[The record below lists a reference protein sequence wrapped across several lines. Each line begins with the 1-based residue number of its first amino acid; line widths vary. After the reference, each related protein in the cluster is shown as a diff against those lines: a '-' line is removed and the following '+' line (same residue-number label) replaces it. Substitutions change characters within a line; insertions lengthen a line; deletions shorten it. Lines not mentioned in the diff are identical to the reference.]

1 MKPSIF
7 PRELS
12 SEPVRIGVVGLGYW
26 GPNLIRNLNE
36 LDGADLRWICDLD
49 QSRLDT
55 FGKRYPTVR
64 ATRDVE
70 DLLLDPE
77 LDAVAIATPVSTHY
91 PLGLAALRA
100 GKHVFIEKPLAASVA
115 EAQELASVAGERGLT
130 LMPGHTFLYSPPVNT
145 IRDLIHSGELGDVYF
160 ISTSRVNLGLHQA
173 DVSVAWDLGPARLLD
188 PLATGSRR
196 PRPTCRR

>member
-1 MKPSIF
+1 MKPKPSIF

-91 PLGLAALRA
+91 PLGLAALRGGQA
-100 GKHVFIEKPLAASVA
+100 RVHREAPRGVRRRGDRAREPSRASAA
-115 EAQELASVAGERGLT
+115 
-130 LMPGHTFLYSPPVNT
+130 
-145 IRDLIHSGELGDVYF
+145 
-160 ISTSRVNLGLHQA
+160 
-173 DVSVAWDLGPARLLD
+173 
-188 PLATGSRR
+188 
-196 PRPTCRR
+196 